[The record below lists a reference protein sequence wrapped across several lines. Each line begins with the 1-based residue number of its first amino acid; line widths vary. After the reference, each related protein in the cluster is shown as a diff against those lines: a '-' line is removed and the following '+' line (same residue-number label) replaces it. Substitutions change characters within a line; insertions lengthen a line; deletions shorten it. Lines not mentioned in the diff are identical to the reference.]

1 VLSKNIFMFIGCIFG
16 SVAGIFPSNLI
27 MFYGFTTETFSMS
40 IPFIVVGVVGVVVCF
55 HFATK
60 QKIFSLKNLRN
71 FYQ

>member
-1 VLSKNIFMFIGCIFG
+1 MFIGCIFG

-55 HFATK
+55 HFAHK
-60 QKIFSLKNLRN
+60 AKNVQSEKSYSTPIDRV
-71 FYQ
+71 

>member
-1 VLSKNIFMFIGCIFG
+1 MLSKTILIFIGCIFG

-55 HFATK
+55 HFAHKAENIQSET
-60 QKIFSLKNLRN
+60 
-71 FYQ
+71 